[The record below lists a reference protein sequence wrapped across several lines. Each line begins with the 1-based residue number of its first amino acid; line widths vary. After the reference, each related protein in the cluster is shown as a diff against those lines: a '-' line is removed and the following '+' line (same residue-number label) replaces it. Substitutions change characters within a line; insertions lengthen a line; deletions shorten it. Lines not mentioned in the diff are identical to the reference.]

1 MQIGQARRRVLRH
14 LTYRIVDF
22 AVGDFH
28 VYYYLN
34 DAERKCTREN
44 MHAYL
49 HGRQL
54 GEGP

>member
-1 MQIGQARRRVLRH
+1 MQFGQARRRKLRH
-14 LTYRIVDF
+14 LTYRIVNF
-22 AVGDFH
+22 AVGYFH
-28 VYYYLN
+28 VYNYLN
-34 DAERKCTREN
+34 DVELQRTRKD